1 MRLSITHETQYRYS
15 SPVVL
20 SQQLLHLTPRALP
33 WQRCDA
39 HEISVEPTANE
50 ITEREDYYGNRT
62 ASLVIAV
69 PHPALVVRAAST
81 VSVEPRARAALA
93 APRVSWE
100 AVRARL
106 SALDAPPLVEPAE
119 FLFDSPHVERSRELA
134 DYAVKS
140 FTARRAILESALD
153 LARRI
158 HKDFKFDRTATS
170 VSTPLKQVLKQR
182 SGVCQDFAHLMIGCL
197 RSIGLAARYVSGYLL
212 TAPPP
217 GRPRLIGADASHA
230 WASLYCGERVG
241 WIDIDPTNNCIVDDA
256 HVTLGWGRDFA
267 DVTPMRGVILGGGTQ
282 TLSVRVTVSPA
293 VEATIESK

>member
-1 MRLSITHETQYRYS
+1 MRLSVTHETRYRYS

-33 WQRCDA
+33 WQSCHA
-39 HEISVEPTANE
+39 HQLAVEPTASE
-50 ITEREDYYGNRT
+50 MTEREDYYGNRT
-62 ASLVIAV
+62 ASLVIAL
-69 PHPALVVRAAST
+69 PHDALIVRAASSVT
-81 VSVEPRARAALA
+81 VEPRARVALA
-93 APRVSWE
+93 APKVSWE
-100 AVRARL
+100 AARARL
-106 SALDAPPLVEPAE
+106 NALDAAPLAEPAE
-119 FLFDSPHVERSRELA
+119 FLFDSPHVERSRELG

-140 FTARRAILESALD
+140 FTARRAILESASD

-158 HKDFKFDRTATS
+158 HRDFKFDRTATS
-170 VSTPLKQVLKQR
+170 VSTPLRQVLKQK

-197 RSIGLAARYVSGYLL
+197 RSIGLAARYVSGYIL

-217 GRPRLIGADASHA
+217 GRPRLVGADASHA
-230 WASLYCGERVG
+230 WASVYCGERAG

-267 DVTPMRGVILGGGTQ
+267 DVTPMRGVILGGGAQ
-282 TLSVRVTVSPA
+282 TLAVRVTVSPG

>member
-50 ITEREDYYGNRT
+50 MTEREDYYGNRT

-197 RSIGLAARYVSGYLL
+197 RSIGLAARYVSGYIL

>member
-39 HEISVEPTANE
+39 HEISVEPSANE
-50 ITEREDYYGNRT
+50 MTERVDYYGNRT

-93 APRVSWE
+93 APRGSWE

-182 SGVCQDFAHLMIGCL
+182 NGVCQDFAHLMIGCL